1 MTKCYEMYGSM
12 DSVDRIINE
21 EEGRKKFHILL
32 RQEAID

>member
-1 MTKCYEMYGSM
+1 MTKYCEIYGSM

-21 EEGRKKFHILL
+21 EEGRKFHILL